1 MAEQSAGIDPQQEI
15 TMSNLTFDAFCE
27 IADNAGA
34 PLVAYS
40 GRNMY
45 GAHCVALEVRAG
57 KEFYILADLVAAC
70 DDTEIAACIVRSVQT
85 DSFGTGAILY
95 WPKIKCDE
103 NAEKAA

>member
-1 MAEQSAGIDPQQEI
+1 
-15 TMSNLTFDAFCE
+15 MSNELTFDAFCE